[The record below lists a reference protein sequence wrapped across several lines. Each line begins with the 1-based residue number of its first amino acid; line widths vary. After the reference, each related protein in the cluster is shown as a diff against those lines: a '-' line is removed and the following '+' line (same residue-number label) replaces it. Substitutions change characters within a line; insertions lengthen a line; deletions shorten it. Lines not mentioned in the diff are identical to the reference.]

1 MMQKELKE
9 RKQCSYKPSSVPIPS
24 ETIRAPVI
32 YLVPESPLGS
42 STLPSAAA
50 RRQSDEPPSI
60 CGLHELT
67 APRWHS
73 LAITRQ
79 LVVSYTTFSPLPD
92 TKPRRMQKASSLR
105 NKFRAVIFFYRHL
118 LSPIA
123 SIFGSGMPY
132 AARTFLSHP
141 PVENASDKPEHCFRN
156 AKIAKKFDLTA
167 NFSEFLNSFRFLRMI
182 LRLSHPERLTFQ
194 SSFSLVSFTFVCISR
209 SFNFIYKT
217 IIFQKS
223 SK

>member
-1 MMQKELKE
+1 MQKELKE

-42 STLPSAAA
+42 STLPSTVA

-92 TKPRRMQKASSLR
+92 TKPRRMLKAPSLR
-105 NKFRAVIFFYRHL
+105 NKFRAVVFFYRHL

-167 NFSEFLNSFRFLRMI
+167 NFSAFLNSFRFLGMI
-182 LRLSHPERLTFQ
+182 LLLSHPERLTFQ
-194 SSFSLVSFTFVCISR
+194 SSFSLIPFTSVCISK

>member
-1 MMQKELKE
+1 MVWNTAPYIALTGIYVSIPYYIYMMQKELKE

-42 STLPSAAA
+42 STLPSAVA

-73 LAITRQ
+73 LTITRQ

-92 TKPRRMQKASSLR
+92 TKPRRMLKAPSLR
-105 NKFRAVIFFYRHL
+105 NKFRAVVFFYRHL

-123 SIFGSGMPY
+123 SIFGSGMPF
-132 AARTFLSHP
+132 AARTFLFHP
-141 PVENASDKPEHCFRN
+141 HQGMPA
-156 AKIAKKFDLTA
+156 T
-167 NFSEFLNSFRFLRMI
+167 
-182 LRLSHPERLTFQ
+182 
-194 SSFSLVSFTFVCISR
+194 SR
-209 SFNFIYKT
+209 STAFEL
-217 IIFQKS
+217 QR
-223 SK
+223 

>member
-9 RKQCSYKPSSVPIPS
+9 RKQCSYKPSSVPIPP

-42 STLPSAAA
+42 STLPSTVA

-60 CGLHELT
+60 CGIHELT

-79 LVVSYTTFSPLPD
+79 LVVSYTTFSPLQQ
-92 TKPRRMQKASSLR
+92 PRRGIAGK
-105 NKFRAVIFFYRHL
+105 AVIFFYRHL

-123 SIFGSGMPY
+123 SSFGSGMLY
-132 AARTFLSHP
+132 AARTFLSHLKRCQRQTG
-141 PVENASDKPEHCFRN
+141 ALLSICKST
-156 AKIAKKFDLTA
+156 K
-167 NFSEFLNSFRFLRMI
+167 NF
-182 LRLSHPERLTFQ
+182 
-194 SSFSLVSFTFVCISR
+194 
-209 SFNFIYKT
+209 
-217 IIFQKS
+217 
-223 SK
+223 

>member
-1 MMQKELKE
+1 MQKELKE

-92 TKPRRMQKASSLR
+92 T
-105 NKFRAVIFFYRHL
+105 N
-118 LSPIA
+118 
-123 SIFGSGMPY
+123 
-132 AARTFLSHP
+132 
-141 PVENASDKPEHCFRN
+141 
-156 AKIAKKFDLTA
+156 LTA
-167 NFSEFLNSFRFLRMI
+167 NFSEFLNSFRFLGMI
-182 LRLSHPERLTFQ
+182 LLLSHPERLTFQ

>member
-1 MMQKELKE
+1 MLKK
-9 RKQCSYKPSSVPIPS
+9 RKQCPCKPSSVFLLK
-24 ETIRAPVI
+24 IRTSVI
-32 YLVPESPLGS
+32 YLVPKSPLGS

-92 TKPRRMQKASSLR
+92 TKPRRMLKASSLR

-123 SIFGSGMPY
+123 SSFGSGMPY
-132 AARTFLSHP
+132 AARTFLSHLKD
-141 PVENASDKPEHCFRN
+141 ASDRPEHCFRH
-156 AKIAKKFDLTA
+156 AKVQKTFDTIARFLT
-167 NFSEFLNSFRFLRMI
+167 FLCIISYSQGYFHSFPPVKPSFRAA
-182 LRLSHPERLTFQ
+182 TF
-194 SSFSLVSFTFVCISR
+194 
-209 SFNFIYKT
+209 
-217 IIFQKS
+217 
-223 SK
+223 

>member
-1 MMQKELKE
+1 MQKELKE

-79 LVVSYTTFSPLPD
+79 LVVSYTTFSPLPCFHLKTQQGGYFLLPTPTVTNSFYFRKWD
-92 TKPRRMQKASSLR
+92 ALRCPDFPLAPPSRECPRQAG
-105 NKFRAVIFFYRHL
+105 AL
-118 LSPIA
+118 LSKCKD
-123 SIFGSGMPY
+123 SKKV
-132 AARTFLSHP
+132 RLNRQFL
-141 PVENASDKPEHCFRN
+141 
-156 AKIAKKFDLTA
+156 
-167 NFSEFLNSFRFLRMI
+167 
-182 LRLSHPERLTFQ
+182 
-194 SSFSLVSFTFVCISR
+194 
-209 SFNFIYKT
+209 
-217 IIFQKS
+217 
-223 SK
+223 

>member
-1 MMQKELKE
+1 MSPYLIIYMRQKELKE

-60 CGLHELT
+60 CGLPELT

-79 LVVSYTTFSPLPD
+79 LVVSYTTFSPLLSP
-92 TKPRRMQKASSLR
+92 TVGIGGG
-105 NKFRAVIFFYRHL
+105 AVIFFYRHL

-123 SIFGSGMPY
+123 SSFGSGMPY
-132 AARTFLSHP
+132 AARTFLSH
-141 PVENASDKPEHCFRN
+141 
-156 AKIAKKFDLTA
+156 A
-167 NFSEFLNSFRFLRMI
+167 NNGM
-182 LRLSHPERLTFQ
+182 PAT
-194 SSFSLVSFTFVCISR
+194 SR
-209 SFNFIYKT
+209 STAFDM
-217 IIFQKS
+217 QR
-223 SK
+223 

>member
-92 TKPRRMQKASSLR
+92 TTPAWIRD
-105 NKFRAVIFFYRHL
+105 KFRAVIFFCRHL

-167 NFSEFLNSFRFLRMI
+167 NFSEFLNSFRFLGMI
-182 LRLSHPERLTFQ
+182 LLLSHPERLTFQ
-194 SSFSLVSFTFVCISR
+194 SSFSLIPFTFVCISR